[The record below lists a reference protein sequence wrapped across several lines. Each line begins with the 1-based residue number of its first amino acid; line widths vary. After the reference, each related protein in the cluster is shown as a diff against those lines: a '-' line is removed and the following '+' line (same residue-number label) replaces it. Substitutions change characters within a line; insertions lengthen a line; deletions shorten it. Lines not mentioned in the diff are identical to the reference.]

1 MFRSMLLIAGKDL
14 RLRLRDRSVFII
26 GLIAP
31 AALAVIFTVVFGDA
45 LSGGGGGFHATY
57 AYVDLD
63 ESDASRAL
71 SDVLD
76 ELGETDQFD
85 IERLTSVAA
94 VESGI
99 EADELSA
106 AFVLPDGFEEG
117 VSEGGAM
124 IEVIGNVDAP
134 TGTGIATAIAEAFAS
149 SVERVT
155 LTAAASVAGGA
166 EPASVPEIVAAASAQ
181 RTPAVVEDI
190 AAEIR
195 QMDGTT
201 FAMAGM
207 AVFFL
212 FFTVQFGVTS
222 LLEERQLGTWNRLM
236 AAPLSRGTA
245 IGAKALVSYVLGVVS
260 MTVLMIGANLGLGAE
275 WGDPVAVGALVL
287 AGVAAAT
294 AIMALVASFART
306 PEGAGNIQSIIA
318 VILGM
323 LGGAFFPVG
332 SDGGVLASLSLLTPH
347 AWFLRGLNDLA
358 GGGGLGVVV
367 PSLIAIGAFA
377 VVTGGLA
384 VWGFSRGEAT

>member
-1 MFRSMLLIAGKDL
+1 MIRSMLLIAGKDL
-14 RLRLRDRSVFII
+14 RLRVRDRSVFII

-31 AALAVIFTVVFGDA
+31 AALALIFTVVFGDA
-45 LSGGGGGFHATY
+45 LDPGGGGFHVTY
-57 AYVDLD
+57 GYVDLD
-63 ESDASRAL
+63 DSAASRGLAG
-71 SDVLD
+71 VLD

-85 IERLTSVAA
+85 VERLGSVAA
-94 VESGI
+94 VESAI
-99 EADELSA
+99 ENDEVSA
-106 AFVLPDGFEEG
+106 AFVVPAGFSEG
-117 VSEGGAM
+117 VSGGGATLQ
-124 IEVIGNVDAP
+124 VIGDVDAT
-134 TGTGIATAIAEAFAS
+134 TGTGIATAIAEAYAS

-155 LTAAASVAGGA
+155 LTVAASVAGGA
-166 EPASVPEIVAAASAQ
+166 DPASVPEIVSTASAQ

-222 LLEERQLGTWNRLM
+222 LLEERELGTWNRLM
-236 AAPLSRGTA
+236 AAPLTRGTA
-245 IGAKALVSYVLGVVS
+245 IGAKALVSFVLGVVS
-260 MTVLMIGANLGLGAE
+260 MTVLMIGADLGLGAD
-275 WGDPVAVGALVL
+275 WGDPVAVGALVV
-287 AGVAAAT
+287 AGVGAAT

-318 VILGM
+318 VSLGM

-332 SDGGVLASLSLLTPH
+332 SDGGLLASLSLLTPH

-358 GGGGLGVVV
+358 GGGGVEVVV
-367 PSLIAIGAFA
+367 PSLLAIGGFA
-377 VVTGGLA
+377 AVTGALA
-384 VWGFSRGEAT
+384 VWGFSRKEAL